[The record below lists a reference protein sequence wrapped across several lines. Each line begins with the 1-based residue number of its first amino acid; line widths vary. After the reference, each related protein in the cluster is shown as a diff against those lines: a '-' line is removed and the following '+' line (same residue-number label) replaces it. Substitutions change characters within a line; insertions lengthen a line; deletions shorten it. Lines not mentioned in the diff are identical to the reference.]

1 MKQEIKITTPYIQLD
16 QLLKFS
22 GLALSGGKAKEMIF
36 AGIVDVNGITASE
49 RRKKIYSGDK
59 VTIYADDVTI
69 ELAVT
74 SEE

>member
-22 GLALSGGKAKEMIF
+22 GIALSGGEAKEMIF
-36 AGIVDVNGITASE
+36 AGIVDVNGVTASE

-59 VTIYADDVTI
+59 VIIYADDVTI
-69 ELAVT
+69 ELEVT
-74 SEE
+74 AED

>member
-22 GLALSGGKAKEMIF
+22 GIALSGGEAKEMIF
-36 AGIVDVNGITASE
+36 AGIIDVNGVTASE
-49 RRKKIYSGDK
+49 RRKKIYSGDV

-74 SEE
+74 AEE

>member
-22 GLALSGGKAKEMIF
+22 GIALSGGEAKEMIF
-36 AGIVDVNGITASE
+36 AGIVDVNGTTASE
-49 RRKKIYSGDK
+49 RRKKIYSGDT
-59 VTIYADDVTI
+59 VIIYADDVTI

-74 SEE
+74 AEE

>member
-1 MKQEIKITTPYIQLD
+1 MKQEITITTAYIQLD

-22 GLALSGGKAKEMIF
+22 GIALSGGEAKEMIF
-36 AGIVDVNGITASE
+36 AGIVDVNGVTASE

>member
-1 MKQEIKITTPYIQLD
+1 MKQEITITTPYIQLD

-22 GLALSGGKAKEMIF
+22 GLALSGGEAKEMIF

>member
-22 GLALSGGKAKEMIF
+22 GIALSGGEAKEMIF
-36 AGIVDVNGITASE
+36 AGIVDVNGVTASE
-49 RRKKIYSGDK
+49 RRKKIYSGDT
-59 VTIYADDVTI
+59 VIIYADDVTI

-74 SEE
+74 AEE

>member
-22 GLALSGGKAKEMIF
+22 GIALSGGEAKEMIF
-36 AGIVDVNGITASE
+36 AGIVDVNGKTASE
-49 RRKKIYSGDK
+49 RRKKIYSGDV

>member
-22 GLALSGGKAKEMIF
+22 GIALSGGEAKEMIF
-36 AGIVDVNGITASE
+36 AGIVDVNGVTASE
-49 RRKKIYSGDK
+49 RRKKIYSGD
-59 VTIYADDVTI
+59 VVIIYADDVTI

-74 SEE
+74 AEG